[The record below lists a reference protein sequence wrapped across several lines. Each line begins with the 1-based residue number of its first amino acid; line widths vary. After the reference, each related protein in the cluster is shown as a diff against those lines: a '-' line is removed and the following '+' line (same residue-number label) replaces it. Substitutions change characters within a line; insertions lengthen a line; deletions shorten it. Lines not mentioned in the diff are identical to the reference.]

1 MFRNETETTGQQN
14 ITVRKY
20 FHTQQQQQNYFFLR
34 WISYVVHLL
43 KHDDKQELFLR
54 IGFVSEMI
62 RLSLAWTSETKYMF
76 VCLFF
81 FLSVA
86 WMKIWSEWEIET
98 RESKNK

>member
-62 RLSLAWTSETKYMF
+62 RLSLAWMSETKYMF

-81 FLSVA
+81 FSFCGVNENLE
-86 WMKIWSEWEIET
+86 WMGNRDE
-98 RESKNK
+98 REQK